1 MRDAPNGIS
10 EGMKQGSMPDEGRQ
24 TTSGQTRE
32 LTSEVSHAP
41 RPAEFVDQ
49 ESTSDST
56 ATRSKL
62 SVNVSHD
69 ISERLRSLAYTHR
82 LSESSIVEVALT
94 MFFARGDDEVLGV
107 ILKQLGATLRRR

>member
-1 MRDAPNGIS
+1 
-10 EGMKQGSMPDEGRQ
+10 MPDEGRQ
-24 TTSGQTRE
+24 TRTEQTSASASEMTRA
-32 LTSEVSHAP
+32 SQASDK
-41 RPAEFVDQ
+41 AEH
-49 ESTSDST
+49 ESTD
-56 ATRSKL
+56 AIAARSKL

-94 MFFARGDDEVLGV
+94 MFFARGDDEILGV

>member
-1 MRDAPNGIS
+1 
-10 EGMKQGSMPDEGRQ
+10 MKTKRAKQASMPDEGRQ
-24 TTSGQTRE
+24 TTREQTSDTTTE
-32 LTSEVSHAP
+32 ME
-41 RPAEFVDQ
+41 RPAQPSAYFEHDA
-49 ESTSDST
+49 SAD
-56 ATRSKL
+56 AAAARSKL

-69 ISERLRSLAYTHR
+69 ISERLRSLAYNHR

>member
-1 MRDAPNGIS
+1 
-10 EGMKQGSMPDEGRQ
+10 MPDEGRQ
-24 TTSGQTRE
+24 ARSDQTSGTTSEMTRRPQSLE
-32 LTSEVSHAP
+32 AP
-41 RPAEFVDQ
+41 EQ
-49 ESTSDST
+49 ETT
-56 ATRSKL
+56 ADPTAARSKL

-94 MFFARGDDEVLGV
+94 MFFARGDDEILGV

>member
-1 MRDAPNGIS
+1 MAG
-10 EGMKQGSMPDEGRQ
+10 EGRQ
-24 TTSGQTRE
+24 TRSEQTSSSASEMTRGPQS
-32 LTSEVSHAP
+32 LDHSEQDIT
-41 RPAEFVDQ
+41 AE
-49 ESTSDST
+49 
-56 ATRSKL
+56 AIAARSKL

-94 MFFARGDDEVLGV
+94 MFFARGDDEILGV

>member
-1 MRDAPNGIS
+1 
-10 EGMKQGSMPDEGRQ
+10 MPDEGRQ
-24 TTSGQTRE
+24 ITAGQT
-32 LTSEVSHAP
+32 S
-41 RPAEFVDQ
+41 
-49 ESTSDST
+49 ESTSEMVRAPQHIDYPDQEIISDPS

-62 SVNVSHD
+62 SVNASHD

-94 MFFARGDDEVLGV
+94 MFFARGDDELLGV

>member
-1 MRDAPNGIS
+1 
-10 EGMKQGSMPDEGRQ
+10 MPDEGRQ
-24 TTSGQTRE
+24 TRSEQTSSSASEMTRE
-32 LTSEVSHAP
+32 PQSFEPPEHETT
-41 RPAEFVDQ
+41 AE
-49 ESTSDST
+49 
-56 ATRSKL
+56 AIAARSKL

-94 MFFARGDDEVLGV
+94 MFFARGDDEILGV

>member
-1 MRDAPNGIS
+1 
-10 EGMKQGSMPDEGRQ
+10 MPDEGRQ
-24 TTSGQTRE
+24 TRSEQTSSSASEMTRGPQSLE
-32 LTSEVSHAP
+32 QPEHDTT
-41 RPAEFVDQ
+41 AE
-49 ESTSDST
+49 
-56 ATRSKL
+56 AIAARSKL

-94 MFFARGDDEVLGV
+94 MFFARGDDEILGV

>member
-1 MRDAPNGIS
+1 
-10 EGMKQGSMPDEGRQ
+10 MPDEGRQ
-24 TTSGQTRE
+24 TRSESASEMTRE
-32 LTSEVSHAP
+32 PHSLEQSEH
-41 RPAEFVDQ
+41 
-49 ESTSDST
+49 EST
-56 ATRSKL
+56 AEAIAARSKL

-94 MFFARGDDEVLGV
+94 MFFARGDDEILGV

>member
-1 MRDAPNGIS
+1 MRWTHIP
-10 EGMKQGSMPDEGRQ
+10 EGQGSVSMPDEGRQ
-24 TTSGQTRE
+24 TTSGHTSDQ
-32 LTSEVSHAP
+32 TSEMTRAP
-41 RPAEFVDQ
+41 QSIEYAEH
-49 ESTSDST
+49 ESGSDAT

>member
-1 MRDAPNGIS
+1 
-10 EGMKQGSMPDEGRQ
+10 MPDEGRQ
-24 TTSGQTRE
+24 TRSEQTDTSASEMTRGPQSLE
-32 LTSEVSHAP
+32 HSE
-41 RPAEFVDQ
+41 Q
-49 ESTSDST
+49 ESTAEAT
-56 ATRSKL
+56 AARSKL

-94 MFFARGDDEVLGV
+94 MFFARGDDEILGV

>member
-1 MRDAPNGIS
+1 
-10 EGMKQGSMPDEGRQ
+10 MPDEGRQ
-24 TTSGQTRE
+24 TTSGQT
-32 LTSEVSHAP
+32 TDIASETTRSTQPV
-41 RPAEFVDQ
+41 EFVEH
-49 ESTSDST
+49 ESTADAA